1 MARDEER
8 QEADSESTESRS
20 QPPEVPEGQ
29 ADSPPVEPAGENE
42 VANTT
47 ASDSEKP
54 ESEDPFTD
62 SGDAPEG
69 ESSKAESQDTPSGE
83 ETKPEDT
90 PPQKAKSKGTGKIWF
105 VLLLILAAGGY
116 FGWKGFLMLR
126 GHQGSLASLNQ
137 QSNQLGQDIQK
148 LRELVNQ
155 LPQKNAAQLEQLIA
169 RFEETQARIE
179 DTQSRIDENN
189 EAQRAALEALQ
200 REVDQL
206 KEGVRIGTIQ
216 LQSTEEVPGAEGEL
230 EPVAGEVVKPPQEE
244 PAEETP
250 AGETEEASAEEP
262 VADEE
267 TPVEKPGEAAAEET
281 TPVETEETAEETA
294 LKETETG
301 SGEPTDQVTPGAPE
315 MTETE
320 EELSQEESTESSA
333 EETSVE
339 ETAPEMEEEP
349 VAEETTMQ
357 EPEPQPEPTPS
368 VETSEAPPQP
378 EVSQQPEP
386 TQPPET
392 PRGPK
397 RSEEAQSYI
406 DFVEDSAAKAWG
418 WVQEGSKKL
427 WDSIKEKF

>member
-29 ADSPPVEPAGENE
+29 ADSPSVDPADPSAEQNTGE
-42 VANTT
+42 
-47 ASDSEKP
+47 SDSLDSEKP
-54 ESEDPFTD
+54 ESEDPSTD
-62 SGDAPEG
+62 PG
-69 ESSKAESQDTPSGE
+69 ESPVGESVEAEAKDTPSGE
-83 ETKPEDT
+83 ETKPATNDT
-90 PPQKAKSKGTGKIWF
+90 PPQKVKTKGTGKIWF
-105 VLLLILAAGGY
+105 VLLLILVAGGY

-189 EAQRAALEALQ
+189 QAQRAALEALQ

-206 KEGVRIGTIQ
+206 KEGVQIGTIQ

-230 EPVAGEVVKPPQEE
+230 GPVSGEVVEEPEEAPQEE
-244 PAEETP
+244 MPT
-250 AGETEEASAEEP
+250 GETEETVTEDSAGT
-262 VADEE
+262 EE
-267 TPVEKPGEAAAEET
+267 TPVEQIGEAAPEESAEET
-281 TPVETEETAEETA
+281 PEEMEGEAGPMEAEGPEESAEEAPVEESTEEVAGQVEVMEQSVAEETA
-294 LKETETG
+294 GETTE
-301 SGEPTDQVTPGAPE
+301 EQ
-315 MTETE
+315 MTEE
-320 EELSQEESTESSA
+320 A
-333 EETSVE
+333 V
-339 ETAPEMEEEP
+339 
-349 VAEETTMQ
+349 MQ

-368 VETSEAPPQP
+368 VETAEAPPQP
-378 EVSQQPEP
+378 EVSQQPES

-397 RSEEAQSYI
+397 RSEEAQGYI